1 MSVNPSKTIYIV
13 ILALAHQLTQINTL
27 AVDKKL
33 QDGWLY
39 PGSVQNGIHLTY
51 SEEPDWS
58 DLWQTMTEK
67 GFFTLGKLCIKGV

>member
-1 MSVNPSKTIYIV
+1 MSFNPSKLMCLV
-13 ILALAHQLTQINTL
+13 IFALGHQLTPTNSL

-39 PGSVQNGIHLTY
+39 PGSVTNGIHLTY

-58 DLWQTMTEK
+58 DLWKTMNEK
-67 GFFTLGKLCIKGV
+67 GFFTLGKLCVKGV